1 MRSFRQGGCI
11 PVHRIEFAGILLLA
25 IGLCLMPVAAAATEN
40 ETGAVRPNILL
51 IVAEDMSSRVGA
63 FGDLLAQTPAID
75 ALAAQGVRFT
85 GAFAASGVC
94 APNRSALITGVYP
107 QSMGTQ
113 QMRTVN
119 MNYLAVPPPQ
129 VKAFPELLRAA
140 GYATANTVKTDYQ
153 FGEPFTIWDAN
164 IGNYGTAEDLA
175 LWRRLPDG
183 QPWFAM
189 INLMNSHESRLVSES
204 TAGKGRWKNFVAGV
218 RSFRADN
225 IRQVTDAADVV
236 VPPYYPDTPE
246 VRASIAQH
254 YDNIHFIDSQVG
266 QTLANLQVD
275 GLADD
280 TVVIFTTDHG
290 DGLPRAKRSVY
301 DSGLSVPLVVRYP
314 DGRGSGEV
322 ERRLV
327 SFVDLAPSI
336 LRLAGVL
343 VPAFI
348 QGRDFLGADAIPRDY
363 VFAGRDRMD
372 LVPDRVRAVR
382 DQRFKYLRNY
392 MQDLPYFR
400 PLTFRDMFPVMQVLW
415 EGHEQGTL
423 NAVQNAYFV
432 APRPAE
438 ELYDTVADP
447 FEVHNLAA
455 DADYAEVLQRMRG
468 ALSGWMARVGDLSSE
483 PEQQMIERM
492 WPGGK
497 QPQTGVPYGEW
508 LAGGDRQVVLRS
520 RTQGASIGYRIVT
533 DRSDSERWA
542 LYTGP
547 VSLPE
552 GVALQAKAIRYG
564 FAESAVANLTEQA
577 IH

>member
-1 MRSFRQGGCI
+1 MHFA
-11 PVHRIEFAGILLLA
+11 EFASMLLLA
-25 IGLCLMPVAAAATEN
+25 IGLYVIPGSAAAMDN
-40 ETGAVRPNILL
+40 ESESVRPNILL

-75 ALAAQGVRFT
+75 VLAAQGIRFT
-85 GAFAASGVC
+85 NAFTVSGVC

-175 LWRRLPDG
+175 LWRQLPDG

-204 TAGKGRWKNFVAGV
+204 TVGKGRWKDFVGGV
-218 RSFRADN
+218 RRFRADN
-225 IRQVTDAADVV
+225 VRRVTDAAEVV
-236 VPPYYPDTPE
+236 APPYYPDTPE

-266 QTLANLQVD
+266 LALANLQAD

-336 LRLAGVL
+336 LGLAGVP
-343 VPAFI
+343 VPAFV
-348 QGRDFLGADAIPRDY
+348 QGRDFLGADAVPRDY

-382 DQRFKYLRNY
+382 DRRFKYMRNY

-400 PLTFRDMFPVMQVLW
+400 PLTFRDMFPIMRVLW

-438 ELYDTVADP
+438 ELYDTTADP
-447 FEVHNLAA
+447 FEIHNLSD
-455 DADYAEVLQRMRG
+455 DADYGEVLERMRG
-468 ALSGWMARVGDLSSE
+468 AMAGWMARVGDWSSV

-492 WPGGK
+492 WPGGQ
-497 QPQTGVPYGEW
+497 QPHTGEPQGEW

-520 RTQGASIGYRIVT
+520 ATQGASIGYRMVT
-533 DRSDSERWA
+533 DRDGSEQWA
-542 LYTGP
+542 LYSGP
-547 VSLPE
+547 VSLPQ
-552 GVALQAKAIRYG
+552 GVALEAKAIRYG
-564 FAESAVANLTEQA
+564 YAESAVVHLTDQEIQ
-577 IH
+577 